1 MAERSV
7 VMIKI
12 VQFAKE
18 QGIEL
23 TDNHLQVIAIMAGG
37 KDVVFKRDEKAEN
50 RVRQEALTVALGY
63 LQDGL
68 KEADPE
74 N

>member
-7 VMIKI
+7 AMIKI

>member
-1 MAERSV
+1 
-7 VMIKI
+7 MIKI

-68 KEADPE
+68 KEADPA

>member
-1 MAERSV
+1 
-7 VMIKI
+7 MIKI